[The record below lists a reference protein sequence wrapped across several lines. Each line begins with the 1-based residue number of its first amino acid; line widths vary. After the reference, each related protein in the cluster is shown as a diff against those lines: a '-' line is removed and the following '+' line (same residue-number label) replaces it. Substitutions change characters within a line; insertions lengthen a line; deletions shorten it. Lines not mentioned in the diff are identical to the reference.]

1 MKMKSFHSFS
11 RSESEIE
18 TTRDREREVKM
29 KKNSREFS
37 RNENLAGLCLED
49 QLEAAP
55 DLLLADGGHGN
66 DLFERPWYPLLSA
79 SDVKTS
85 SSDGII
91 GTALQAFPKKR
102 SSSLCNMTNV
112 ILMPTKQSRR
122 LLWNWG
128 FGIKKDKTG
137 ALWWDLNRP

>member
-1 MKMKSFHSFS
+1 M
-11 RSESEIE
+11 R
-18 TTRDREREVKM
+18 
-29 KKNSREFS
+29 
-37 RNENLAGLCLED
+37 LED

-91 GTALQAFPKKR
+91 GTALQAFSKKR

-112 ILMPTKQSRR
+112 ILRKLVFLDAHKAKSAVAMELGLRHKKGQNGRVMV
-122 LLWNWG
+122 G
-128 FGIKKDKTG
+128 FE
-137 ALWWDLNRP
+137 